1 MNLFNTYFESVTGS
15 LNLFEWIGES
25 VNSNDKIEQILFK
38 FFKHPSIL
46 KIKQKV
52 KINSKF
58 SFRSV
63 SEDTVKNVV
72 KNLPSDKAT
81 AGEIPVDILK
91 NSEFCFS
98 ELTKRINKAF
108 NENKFPDTLK
118 LSDIVSVFKKLDQT
132 NKTDFRPV
140 SVLPLLSK
148 VFEKVMYDQ
157 LHEYAETFLNK
168 LFCGFRKAH
177 STQHA
182 PFRLLQKWQKE
193 LDSSGIVGTILMDL
207 SKTYDCLPHDFIIV
221 KLEAYGLDTN
231 SLRFIFDYLSSR
243 KQRTKIG
250 SAYSNWSKVL
260 RGIVQGSILGPLLF
274 NIFIDNIF
282 FFIEKSE
289 ICNLPMTTLCVH
301 VTEIIAH

>member
-1 MNLFNTYFESVTGS
+1 M
-15 LNLFEWIGES
+15 
-25 VNSNDKIEQILFK
+25 
-38 FFKHPSIL
+38 
-46 KIKQKV
+46 
-52 KINSKF
+52 
-58 SFRSV
+58 
-63 SEDTVKNVV
+63 

-98 ELTKRINKAF
+98 ELTKFINKAF
-108 NENKFPDTLK
+108 NENKCPDTLK
-118 LSDIVSVFKKLDQT
+118 LSDIVPVFKKLDSTDKT
-132 NKTDFRPV
+132 NFKPV
-140 SVLPLLSK
+140 SLLPLLSK
-148 VFEKVMYDQ
+148 VFEKVMY
-157 LHEYAETFLNK
+157 EYALWICGEFLNK
-168 LFCGFRKAH
+168 LLCGFRKAH

-182 PFRLLQKWQKE
+182 LFRLLQKWQKE

-207 SKTYDCLPHDFIIV
+207 SKAYDCLPHDLIIA

-260 RGIVQGSILGPLLF
+260 RGIPQGSILGPLLF
-274 NIFIDNIF
+274 NIFINDIF

-289 ICNLPMTTLCVH
+289 ICNFADDNTLYLCDRNLLRIKENLAFDIKIFCFGLGQIH
-301 VTEIIAH
+301 